1 MKYIFQIIAALSMM
15 ILVSSCDQKLDF
27 DIDKY
32 EAIKPEIKVNETALS
47 LSGEAQSV
55 RIQITCNSYWHA
67 QSTSSW
73 LYLNQKSG
81 KGDGNLSLQV
91 YNNPSTISQRS
102 GSITVTDGIHDV
114 TITISQSPSS
124 PSSPSVEK
132 GKNNSPDEGDNPT
145 PTY

>member
-81 KGDGNLSLQV
+81 IGDGNLSIEV

-102 GSITVTDGIHDV
+102 GSITVTDCIHDV
-114 TITISQSPSS
+114 TITISQSPS
-124 PSSPSVEK
+124 VEK
-132 GKNNSPDEGDNPT
+132 GKNNSPNNSQNEGDNPT

>member
-47 LSGEAQSV
+47 LSGEEQSV

-67 QSTSSW
+67 QSSSSW

-81 KGDGNLSLQV
+81 KGDGNLSIEV

-114 TITISQSPSS
+114 TITISQSPS
-124 PSSPSVEK
+124 VEK
-132 GKNNSPDEGDNPT
+132 GKNNSPNEDDNPT

>member
-1 MKYIFQIIAALSMM
+1 MM

-27 DIDKY
+27 DIVKY

-47 LSGEAQSV
+47 LSGEEQSV

-67 QSTSSW
+67 QSSSSW

-114 TITISQSPSS
+114 TITISQSPS
-124 PSSPSVEK
+124 VEK
-132 GKNNSPDEGDNPT
+132 GKNNSPDEDDNPT